1 MTTKEIYNI
10 NIDSGVIK
18 KVKYF
23 ASVINSNGDSSQ
35 NEEKAEMQKGSNGR
49 ITKDYQ
55 EQRYVIRD
63 QG

>member
-35 NEEKAEMQKGSNGR
+35 NEEKAEM
-49 ITKDYQ
+49 
-55 EQRYVIRD
+55 
-63 QG
+63 